1 MAGTLTGIGGRQ
13 QIWNLGNNMIDTSNF
28 VELEMQALDMRKT
41 PYANEKN
48 QLSQDKLLYTS
59 LKSEFSSFT
68 QTFKNLAAFKGNEKK
83 VTTTQDGY
91 INVKADGGAIAGTF
105 NMTIT
110 QLAQRHQIASNS
122 IDNINEKLP
131 RNETIKLGDKEL
143 KVTTDMTYKDL
154 INKINDGDYGVSAY
168 TLGSKIFMSSTK
180 EGEANVIKLSS
191 TPPNV
196 LTELFYSEVEIKG
209 TGTDQDSETKTEMKL
224 NTINEA
230 KNAIYSINGIEDKSP
245 TNTIEALPGVKI
257 ELLKVTGPKVD
268 EKPGEE
274 KPDAG
279 TTTDSKVKGIDL
291 KFTVSDSNVTD
302 ASNIIKKMVADYN
315 KAVSTID
322 IFAGKGGA
330 FQGQAI
336 MQSVRQAMNNVVT
349 FSQDGNYLFSFGIQ
363 LKQDGTMEVNDEKL
377 TQALKDKPDAAKQ
390 FFFGSNGLGKM
401 MEEPLDKLFGDK
413 GVVGERVKNIDSR
426 VSDLDK
432 KIKDIETQNL
442 QKQDEIVK
450 KYQKLE
456 STLAALD
463 SQLKTIKAMTKQKSD
478 D

>member
-1 MAGTLTGIGGRQ
+1 MAGTITGIGGRQ

-28 VELEMQALDMRKT
+28 VELEMNALDMRKT
-41 PYANEKN
+41 PYTTEKN
-48 QLSQDKLLYTS
+48 SLSQDKLLYTS

-83 VTTTQDGY
+83 VTTSQDGY

-110 QLAQRHQIASNS
+110 QLAQRHQIASDE
-122 IDNINEKLP
+122 IKDINAKLN
-131 RNETIKLGDKEL
+131 RDETLKLGGKEL
-143 KVTTDMTYKDL
+143 KVTSDMTYKDL

-168 TLGSKIFMSSTK
+168 TLGNKIFMTSKK
-180 EGEANVIKLSS
+180 EGEDGVINFKDNTSTLFQDIGLANKDGEAVNVINKA
-191 TPPNV
+191 
-196 LTELFYSEVEIKG
+196 
-209 TGTDQDSETKTEMKL
+209 Q
-224 NTINEA
+224 
-230 KNAIYSINGIEDKSP
+230 NAEYTINGIEGKSS
-245 TNTIEALPGVKI
+245 TNTIETLPGVKI
-257 ELLKVTGPKVD
+257 ELLKVTEPKV
-268 EKPGEE
+268 EGT
-274 KPDAG
+274 PDAG
-279 TTTDSKVKGIDL
+279 TTTEPKAKGIDL

-302 ASNIIKKMVADYN
+302 AANVIKKMVADYN
-315 KAVSTID
+315 KAVSTVD

-363 LKQDGTMEVNDEKL
+363 LKQDGTMEVNDEAL
-377 TQALKDKPDAAKQ
+377 TKALKEKPDAAKQ
-390 FFFGSNGLGKM
+390 FFFSSNGLGKM

-413 GVVGERVKNIDSR
+413 GVVGERVKSIDSR

>member
-41 PYANEKN
+41 PYTTEKQ
-48 QLSQDKLLYTS
+48 QLTQDKQVYAS
-59 LKSEFSSFT
+59 LKTQFTPFT
-68 QTFKNLAAFKGNEKK
+68 QVFKDLAAFKGNEKK

-110 QLAQRHQIASNS
+110 QLAQRHQIASNK
-122 IDNINEKLP
+122 IADINAKLP
-131 RNETIKLGDKEL
+131 KDETLQLGGKDL

-168 TLGSKIFMSSTK
+168 TLGDKIFMSSKK
-180 EGEANVIKLSS
+180 EGTDGKIDFSGNTS
-191 TPPNV
+191 T
-196 LTELFYSEVEIKG
+196 LFQDIGLVKADG
-209 TGTDQDSETKTEMKL
+209 TAV

-230 KNAIYSINGIEDKSP
+230 QNAKYSINGIGAESF

-257 ELLKVTGPKVD
+257 ELLKVTEPKV
-268 EKPGEE
+268 EGT
-274 KPDAG
+274 PDAG
-279 TTTDSKVKGIDL
+279 TTTDPKAKGVEL

-302 ASNIIKKMVADYN
+302 AANIIKKMVAEYN
-315 KAVSTID
+315 KAVSTVD
-322 IFAGKGGA
+322 LFAGKDGV
-330 FQGQAI
+330 FQGQVI
-336 MQSVRQAMNNVVT
+336 MQSVRQALNNVVT
-349 FSQDGNYLFSFGIQ
+349 FSQDDNYLFSFGIQ
-363 LKQDGTMEVNDEKL
+363 LKQDGTMEVNEEKL
-377 TQALKDKPDAAKQ
+377 TQALKEKPDAAKQ

-401 MEEPLDKLFGDK
+401 MEEPLERLFGDK

-432 KIKDIETQNL
+432 KIRDIEKQNL

>member
-28 VELEMQALDMRKT
+28 VELEMQALEMRKT

-68 QTFKNLAAFKGNEKK
+68 QTFKNLADFKGNEKK

-110 QLAQRHQIASNS
+110 QLAQRHQIASKE
-122 IDNINEKLP
+122 IDVDAKLN
-131 RNETIKLGDKEL
+131 RDETLKLGGKEL
-143 KVTTDMTYKDL
+143 KVTSDMTYKDL

-168 TLGSKIFMSSTK
+168 TLGNKIFMTSKK
-180 EGEANVIKLSS
+180 EGEDGVINFKDNTSTLFQDIGLANKDGVAVNVINKA
-191 TPPNV
+191 
-196 LTELFYSEVEIKG
+196 
-209 TGTDQDSETKTEMKL
+209 Q
-224 NTINEA
+224 
-230 KNAIYSINGIEDKSP
+230 NAEYTINGIEGKSS
-245 TNTIEALPGVKI
+245 TNTIEALPSVKI
-257 ELLKVTGPKVD
+257 ELLKVTEPKV
-268 EKPGEE
+268 EGT
-274 KPDAG
+274 PDAG
-279 TTTDSKVKGIDL
+279 TTTEPKAKGIDL

-315 KAVSTID
+315 KAVSTVD

-330 FQGQAI
+330 FQGQAV

-363 LKQDGTMEVNDEKL
+363 LKQDGTMEVNDEAL
-377 TQALKDKPDAAKQ
+377 TKALKEKPDAAKQ

>member
-28 VELEMQALDMRKT
+28 VELEMQALDMRKA
-41 PYANEKN
+41 PYTKEKN
-48 QLSQDKLLYTS
+48 DLSNDKLLYTS

-83 VTTTQDGY
+83 VTTSQDGY

-110 QLAQRHQIASNS
+110 QLAQRHQIASNK
-122 IDNINEKLP
+122 ITDINAKLP
-131 RNETIKLGDKEL
+131 KDETLKLGGKEL

-168 TLGSKIFMSSTK
+168 TLGDKIFMSSK
-180 EGEANVIKLSS
+180 
-191 TPPNV
+191 
-196 LTELFYSEVEIKG
+196 TE
-209 TGTDQDSETKTEMKL
+209 GTDGKINFSGNTSTLFQDIGLANADGTAV

-230 KNAIYSINGIEDKSP
+230 QNAKYSINGIEDESS

-257 ELLKVTGPKVD
+257 ELLKVTESKVD
-268 EKPGEE
+268 EKT
-274 KPDAG
+274 DAG
-279 TTTDSKVKGIDL
+279 TTTDPKAKGIDL

-302 ASNIIKKMVADYN
+302 ASNVIKKMVADYN
-315 KAVSTID
+315 KAVSTVD

-336 MQSVRQAMNNVVT
+336 MQSVRQAMNNVAT

-377 TQALKDKPDAAKQ
+377 TQALKEKPDAAKQ
-390 FFFGSNGLGKM
+390 FFFGSKGLGKM

-426 VSDLDK
+426 VNDLDK

>member
-28 VELEMQALDMRKT
+28 VELEMNALDMRKT
-41 PYANEKN
+41 PYTNEKN
-48 QLSQDKLLYTS
+48 SLSQDKLLYTS

-83 VTTTQDGY
+83 VTISQDGY

-110 QLAQRHQIASNS
+110 QLAQRHQIASDQIENIDAKINS
-122 IDNINEKLP
+122 D
-131 RNETIKLGDKEL
+131 ETLKLGGKEL
-143 KVTTDMTYKDL
+143 KVTSDMTYKDL

-168 TLGSKIFMSSTK
+168 TLGNKIFMTSKK
-180 EGEANVIKLSS
+180 EGEDGVINFVGNKSSLFQKIGLANDDGVALH
-191 TPPNV
+191 
-196 LTELFYSEVEIKG
+196 EINKA
-209 TGTDQDSETKTEMKL
+209 Q
-224 NTINEA
+224 
-230 KNAIYSINGIEDKSP
+230 NAEYTINGIKGDSS

-257 ELLKVTGPKVD
+257 ELLKVTEEKV
-268 EKPGEE
+268 EE
-274 KPDAG
+274 KPVEKPEVEPKA
-279 TTTDSKVKGIDL
+279 TETKAKGIEL

-302 ASNIIKKMVADYN
+302 ASNVIKKMVADYN

-330 FQGQAI
+330 FQGQTI

-363 LKQDGTMEVNDEKL
+363 LKQDGTMEVNDEAL
-377 TQALKDKPDAAKQ
+377 TKALKEKPDAAKQ
-390 FFFGSNGLGKM
+390 FFFSSNGLGKM

-413 GVVGERVKNIDSR
+413 GIVGERVKNIDSR

-432 KIKDIETQNL
+432 KIKDIEAQNL

-450 KYQKLE
+450 KYQRLE

>member
-28 VELEMQALDMRKT
+28 VELEMQALEMRKT

-83 VTTTQDGY
+83 VTTSQDGY

-110 QLAQRHQIASNS
+110 QLAQRHQIASKE
-122 IDNINEKLP
+122 IDVDAKLN
-131 RNETIKLGDKEL
+131 RDETLKLGGKEL
-143 KVTTDMTYKDL
+143 KVTSDMTYKDL

-168 TLGSKIFMSSTK
+168 TLGNKIFMTSKK
-180 EGEANVIKLSS
+180 EGEDGVINFKDNTSTLFQDIGLASKDGVAVNV
-191 TPPNV
+191 
-196 LTELFYSEVEIKG
+196 
-209 TGTDQDSETKTEMKL
+209 
-224 NTINEA
+224 INEA
-230 KNAIYSINGIEDKSP
+230 QNAEYTINGIKGKSS
-245 TNTIEALPGVKI
+245 TNTVEALPGVKI
-257 ELLKVTGPKVD
+257 ELLKVTEPKV
-268 EKPGEE
+268 EGT
-274 KPDAG
+274 PDAG
-279 TTTDSKVKGIDL
+279 TTTEPKAKGIDL

-302 ASNIIKKMVADYN
+302 AANVIKKMVADYN
-315 KAVSTID
+315 KAVSTVD

-363 LKQDGTMEVNDEKL
+363 LKQDGTMEVNDEAL
-377 TQALKDKPDAAKQ
+377 TKALKEKPDAAKQ
-390 FFFGSNGLGKM
+390 FFFSSNGLGKM

-413 GVVGERVKNIDSR
+413 GVVGERVKSIDSR

>member
-28 VELEMQALDMRKT
+28 VELEMQALDMRKA
-41 PYANEKN
+41 PYTKEKN
-48 QLSQDKLLYTS
+48 DLSNDKLLYTS

-83 VTTTQDGY
+83 VTTSQDGY
-91 INVKADGGAIAGTF
+91 INVKADGGAVAGTF

-110 QLAQRHQIASNS
+110 QLAQRHQIASN
-122 IDNINEKLP
+122 NITDINAKLP
-131 RNETIKLGDKEL
+131 KDETLKLGGKEI

-168 TLGSKIFMSSTK
+168 TLGDKIFMSSK
-180 EGEANVIKLSS
+180 
-191 TPPNV
+191 
-196 LTELFYSEVEIKG
+196 TE
-209 TGTDQDSETKTEMKL
+209 GTDGKIDFSGNTSTLFQDIGLANADGTAI

-230 KNAIYSINGIEDKSP
+230 QNAKYSINGIEDESS

-257 ELLKVTGPKVD
+257 ELLKVTESKVD
-268 EKPGEE
+268 EKT
-274 KPDAG
+274 DAG
-279 TTTDSKVKGIDL
+279 TTTDPKAKGIDL

-302 ASNIIKKMVADYN
+302 ASNVIKKMVADYN
-315 KAVSTID
+315 KAVSTVD

-377 TQALKDKPDAAKQ
+377 TQALKEKPDAAKQ
-390 FFFGSNGLGKM
+390 FFFGSKGLGKM

-426 VSDLDK
+426 VNDLDK

>member
-1 MAGTLTGIGGRQ
+1 MAGTTMTGIGGRQ
-13 QIWNLGNNMIDTSNF
+13 QIWNLGNNMIDTSNL

-41 PYANEKN
+41 PYTKEKN
-48 QLSQDKLLYTS
+48 DLTNDKLLYTS

-83 VTTTQDGY
+83 VTTTQEGY

-110 QLAQRHQIASNS
+110 QLAQRHQIASNE
-122 IDNINEKLP
+122 IKDINAKLP
-131 RNETIKLGDKEL
+131 KDETLKLGGKEL

-168 TLGSKIFMSSTK
+168 TLGNKIFMTSKK
-180 EGEANVIKLSS
+180 EGAMNEIKLEK

-196 LTELFYSEVEIKG
+196 LTDLFYTKVE
-209 TGTDQDSETKTEMKL
+209 GTDENNQPTTEMKL

-230 KNAIYSINGIEDKSP
+230 LDAKYSINGVEGKSDS
-245 TNTIEALPGVKI
+245 NTIEALPGVKI
-257 ELLKVTGPKVD
+257 ELLKVT
-268 EKPGEE
+268 E
-274 KPDAG
+274 
-279 TTTDSKVKGIDL
+279 SKVENKPEDGTGTNADQKAKGIDL
-291 KFTVSDSNVTD
+291 KFTVNDSNVTD
-302 ASNIIKKMVADYN
+302 ASNVIKKMVADYN
-315 KAVSTID
+315 KAVSTVD

-349 FSQDGNYLFSFGIQ
+349 FSQDGNYLFTFGIQ

-377 TQALKDKPDAAKQ
+377 TQALKEKPDAAKQ
-390 FFFGSNGLGKM
+390 FFFSSNGLGKM

>member
-28 VELEMQALDMRKT
+28 VELEMQALEMRKT

-83 VTTTQDGY
+83 VTTSQDGY

-110 QLAQRHQIASNS
+110 QLAQRHQIASNE
-122 IDNINEKLP
+122 IKDINAKLP
-131 RNETIKLGDKEL
+131 KDETVKLGDKEL
-143 KVTTDMTYKDL
+143 KVTSDMTYKDL

-168 TLGSKIFMSSTK
+168 TLGNKIFMTSKK
-180 EGEANVIKLSS
+180 EGATNEIKLEK

-196 LTELFYSEVEIKG
+196 LTELFYSKVES
-209 TGTDQDSETKTEMKL
+209 TTEMKL

-230 KNAIYSINGIEDKSP
+230 MDAKYTINGIDGTSP
-245 TNTIEALPGVKI
+245 SNTIETLPGVKI
-257 ELLKVTGPKVD
+257 ELLKVTEPKV
-268 EKPGEE
+268 EGT
-274 KPDAG
+274 PDAG
-279 TTTDSKVKGIDL
+279 TTTEPKAKGIDL

-315 KAVSTID
+315 KAVSTVD

-330 FQGQAI
+330 FQGQAV

-349 FSQDGNYLFSFGIQ
+349 FSQEGNYLFTFGIQ
-363 LKQDGTMEVNDEKL
+363 LKQDGTMEVNDEAL
-377 TQALKDKPDAAKQ
+377 TKALKEKPDAAKQ
-390 FFFGSNGLGKM
+390 FFFSSNGLGKM

-456 STLAALD
+456 STLAELD

>member
-28 VELEMQALDMRKT
+28 VELEMQALDMRKA
-41 PYANEKN
+41 PYTKEKSD
-48 QLSQDKLLYTS
+48 LSNDKLLYTS

-83 VTTTQDGY
+83 VTTSQDGY

-110 QLAQRHQIASNS
+110 QLAQRHQIASNK
-122 IDNINEKLP
+122 ITDINAKLP
-131 RNETIKLGDKEL
+131 KDETLKLGGKEL

-168 TLGSKIFMSSTK
+168 TLGDKIFMSSK
-180 EGEANVIKLSS
+180 
-191 TPPNV
+191 
-196 LTELFYSEVEIKG
+196 TE
-209 TGTDQDSETKTEMKL
+209 GTDGKINFSGNTSTLFQDIGLANADGTAV

-230 KNAIYSINGIEDKSP
+230 QNAKYSINGIEDESS

-257 ELLKVTGPKVD
+257 ELLKVTESKVD
-268 EKPGEE
+268 EKT
-274 KPDAG
+274 DAG
-279 TTTDSKVKGIDL
+279 TTTDPKAKGIDL

-302 ASNIIKKMVADYN
+302 ASNVIKKMVADYN
-315 KAVSTID
+315 KAVSTVD

-377 TQALKDKPDAAKQ
+377 TQALKEKPDAAKQ
-390 FFFGSNGLGKM
+390 FFFGSKGLGKM

-426 VSDLDK
+426 VNDLDK

>member
-28 VELEMQALDMRKT
+28 VELEMQALDMKKA
-41 PYANEKN
+41 PYTKEKN
-48 QLSQDKLLYTS
+48 DLSNDKLLYTS

-83 VTTTQDGY
+83 VTTSQDGY

-110 QLAQRHQIASNS
+110 QLAQRHQIASNK
-122 IDNINEKLP
+122 ITDINAKLP
-131 RNETIKLGDKEL
+131 KDETLKLGGKEL

-168 TLGSKIFMSSTK
+168 TLGDKIFMSSK
-180 EGEANVIKLSS
+180 
-191 TPPNV
+191 
-196 LTELFYSEVEIKG
+196 TE
-209 TGTDQDSETKTEMKL
+209 GTDGKINFSGNTSTLFQDIGLANADGTAV

-230 KNAIYSINGIEDKSP
+230 QNAKYSINGIEDESS

-257 ELLKVTGPKVD
+257 ELLKVTESKVD
-268 EKPGEE
+268 EKT
-274 KPDAG
+274 DAG
-279 TTTDSKVKGIDL
+279 TTTDPKAKGIDL

-302 ASNIIKKMVADYN
+302 ASNVIKKMVADYN
-315 KAVSTID
+315 KAVSTVD

-377 TQALKDKPDAAKQ
+377 TQALKEKPDAAKQ
-390 FFFGSNGLGKM
+390 FFFGSKGLGKM

-426 VSDLDK
+426 VNDLDK

>member
-1 MAGTLTGIGGRQ
+1 MAGTITDYTGRQ

-28 VELEMQALDMRKT
+28 VNLEMQALDMRKT
-41 PYANEKN
+41 PYTTEKQ
-48 QLSQDKLLYTS
+48 QLTQDKQVYAS
-59 LKSEFSSFT
+59 LKTQFTPFT
-68 QTFKNLAAFKGNEKK
+68 QVFKDLVAFKGNEKK

-110 QLAQRHQIASNS
+110 QLAQRHQIASNK
-122 IDNINEKLP
+122 ITDINAKLP
-131 RNETIKLGDKEL
+131 KDETLQLGGKVL

-168 TLGSKIFMSSTK
+168 TLGDKIFMSSKK
-180 EGEANVIKLSS
+180 EGTDGKIDFSGNTS
-191 TPPNV
+191 T
-196 LTELFYSEVEIKG
+196 LFQDIGLAKADG
-209 TGTDQDSETKTEMKL
+209 TAV

-230 KNAIYSINGIEDKSP
+230 QNAKYSINGIEAESF

-257 ELLKVTGPKVD
+257 ELLKVTEPKV
-268 EKPGEE
+268 EGT
-274 KPDAG
+274 PDAG
-279 TTTDSKVKGIDL
+279 TTTDPKVKGVEL

-302 ASNIIKKMVADYN
+302 ASNLIKKMVAEYN
-315 KAVSTID
+315 KAVSTVD
-322 IFAGKGGA
+322 LFAGKDGV
-330 FQGQAI
+330 FQGQVI

-349 FSQDGNYLFSFGIQ
+349 SSQDDNYLFSFGIQ

-377 TQALKDKPDAAKQ
+377 TQALKEKPDAAKQ

-413 GVVGERVKNIDSR
+413 GVVGERVKSIDSR

-432 KIKDIETQNL
+432 KIKDIEKQNL
-442 QKQDEIVK
+442 DKQKDIVT

>member
-28 VELEMQALDMRKT
+28 VELEMQALEMRKT

-83 VTTTQDGY
+83 VTTSQDGY

-110 QLAQRHQIASNS
+110 QLAQRHQIASNE
-122 IDNINEKLP
+122 IKDINAKLP
-131 RNETIKLGDKEL
+131 KDETVKLGDKEL

-168 TLGSKIFMSSTK
+168 TLGNKIFMTSKK
-180 EGEANVIKLSS
+180 EGATNEIKLEK

-196 LTELFYSEVEIKG
+196 LTELFYSKVES
-209 TGTDQDSETKTEMKL
+209 TTEMKL

-230 KNAIYSINGIEDKSP
+230 LDAKYTINGIDGTSP
-245 TNTIEALPGVKI
+245 SNTIETLPGVKI
-257 ELLKVTGPKVD
+257 ELLKVTEPKV
-268 EKPGEE
+268 EGT
-274 KPDAG
+274 PDAG
-279 TTTDSKVKGIDL
+279 TTTEPKAKGIDL

-315 KAVSTID
+315 KAVSTVD

-330 FQGQAI
+330 FQGQAV

-349 FSQDGNYLFSFGIQ
+349 FSQEGNYLFTFGIQ
-363 LKQDGTMEVNDEKL
+363 LKQDGTMEVNDEAL
-377 TQALKDKPDAAKQ
+377 TKALKEKPDAAKQ
-390 FFFGSNGLGKM
+390 FFFSSNGLGKM

-456 STLAALD
+456 STLAELD

>member
-1 MAGTLTGIGGRQ
+1 MAGTMTGIGGRQ

-28 VELEMQALDMRKT
+28 VELEMNALDMRKA
-41 PYANEKN
+41 PYTKEKKDLTDN
-48 QLSQDKLLYTS
+48 KLLYTS

-110 QLAQRHQIASNS
+110 QLAQRHQIASND
-122 IDNINEKLP
+122 IKDINAKLP
-131 RNETIKLGDKEL
+131 KDETLKLGGKEL

-168 TLGSKIFMSSTK
+168 TLGNKIFMTSKK
-180 EGEANVIKLSS
+180 EGEDGVINFKDNTSTLFQDIGLANKDGEAVNVINKA
-191 TPPNV
+191 
-196 LTELFYSEVEIKG
+196 
-209 TGTDQDSETKTEMKL
+209 Q
-224 NTINEA
+224 
-230 KNAIYSINGIEDKSP
+230 NAEYTINGIEGKSS
-245 TNTIEALPGVKI
+245 TNTIETLPGVKI
-257 ELLKVTGPKVD
+257 ELLKVTEPKV
-268 EKPGEE
+268 EGT
-274 KPDAG
+274 PDAG
-279 TTTDSKVKGIDL
+279 TTTEPKAKGIDL

-302 ASNIIKKMVADYN
+302 AANVIKKMVADYN
-315 KAVSTID
+315 KAVNTVD

-336 MQSVRQAMNNVVT
+336 MQSVRQAMNSVVT
-349 FSQDGNYLFSFGIQ
+349 FSQDGNYLFTFGIQ
-363 LKQDGTMEVNDEKL
+363 LKQDGTMEVNDEAL
-377 TQALKDKPDAAKQ
+377 TKALKEKPDAAKQ
-390 FFFGSNGLGKM
+390 FFFSSNGLGKM
-401 MEEPLDKLFGDK
+401 MEEPLEKLFGDK
-413 GVVGERVKNIDSR
+413 GVVGERVKSIDSR

-432 KIKDIETQNL
+432 KIQDIETQNL

>member
-1 MAGTLTGIGGRQ
+1 MAGTMTGIGGRQ

-28 VELEMQALDMRKT
+28 VELEMNALDMRKT
-41 PYANEKN
+41 PYTKEKN
-48 QLSQDKLLYTS
+48 DLTNDRLVYTS

-83 VTTTQDGY
+83 VTTSQDGY

-110 QLAQRHQIASNS
+110 QLAQRHQIASNKVT
-122 IDNINEKLP
+122 DINAKLP
-131 RNETIKLGDKEL
+131 KDETIKLGDKEL

-168 TLGSKIFMSSTK
+168 TLGDKIFMSSKK
-180 EGEANVIKLSS
+180 EGATNEIKLEK

-196 LTELFYSEVEIKG
+196 LTDLFYSKVEGIEP
-209 TGTDQDSETKTEMKL
+209 TTEMKL

-230 KNAIYSINGIEDKSP
+230 LDAKYSINGVEGKSDS
-245 TNTIEALPGVKI
+245 NTIEALPGVKI
-257 ELLKVTGPKVD
+257 ELLKVT
-268 EKPGEE
+268 E
-274 KPDAG
+274 
-279 TTTDSKVKGIDL
+279 SKVENKPEGGTGTDADQKAKGIDL

-302 ASNIIKKMVADYN
+302 ASNVIKKMVADYN
-315 KAVSTID
+315 KAVNTVD
-322 IFAGKGGA
+322 IFAGKGGV

-349 FSQDGNYLFSFGIQ
+349 FSQDGNYLFTFGIQ
-363 LKQDGTMEVNDEKL
+363 LKQDGTMEVNDEAL
-377 TQALKDKPDAAKQ
+377 TKALKEKPDAAKQ
-390 FFFGSNGLGKM
+390 FFFSSNGLGKM

>member
-1 MAGTLTGIGGRQ
+1 MAGTTMTGIGGRQ
-13 QIWNLGNNMIDTSNF
+13 QIWNLGNNIIDTSNL
-28 VELEMQALDMRKT
+28 VELELQALDMRKT
-41 PYANEKN
+41 PYTKEKN
-48 QLSQDKLLYTS
+48 DLTNDKLLYTS

-83 VTTTQDGY
+83 VTTTQEGY
-91 INVKADGGAIAGTF
+91 IDVKADGGAIAGTF

-110 QLAQRHQIASNS
+110 QLAQRHQIASNE
-122 IDNINEKLP
+122 IKDINAKLP
-131 RNETIKLGDKEL
+131 KDETLKLGDKEL

-168 TLGSKIFMSSTK
+168 TLGNKIFMTSK
-180 EGEANVIKLSS
+180 NEGATNEIKLEK

-196 LTELFYSEVEIKG
+196 LTELFYSKVES
-209 TGTDQDSETKTEMKL
+209 TTEMKL

-230 KNAIYSINGIEDKSP
+230 LDAKYTINGIDGTSP
-245 TNTIEALPGVKI
+245 SNTIETLPGVKI
-257 ELLKVTGPKVD
+257 ELLKVTEPKV
-268 EKPGEE
+268 EGT
-274 KPDAG
+274 PDAG
-279 TTTDSKVKGIDL
+279 TTTTEPKAKGIDL
-291 KFTVSDSNVTD
+291 KFTVNDSNVTD
-302 ASNIIKKMVADYN
+302 ASNVIKKMVADYN
-315 KAVSTID
+315 KAVSTVD

-349 FSQDGNYLFSFGIQ
+349 FSQDGNYLFTFGIQ
-363 LKQDGTMEVNDEKL
+363 LKQDGTMEVNDEAL
-377 TQALKDKPDAAKQ
+377 TKALKEKPDAAKQ
-390 FFFGSNGLGKM
+390 FFFSSNGLGKM

>member
-28 VELEMQALDMRKT
+28 VELEMQALEMRKT
-41 PYANEKN
+41 PYTNEKN
-48 QLSQDKLLYTS
+48 SLSQDKLLYTS

-83 VTTTQDGY
+83 VTTSQDGY

-105 NMTIT
+105 NIKIN
-110 QLAQRHQIASNS
+110 QLAQRHQIASNE
-122 IDNINEKLP
+122 ITDINAKLP
-131 RNETIKLGDKEL
+131 RNETIKLGEKEL

-168 TLGSKIFMSSTK
+168 TLGNKIFMSSTK
-180 EGEANVIKLSS
+180 EGAANNIKLEK

-196 LTELFYSEVEIKG
+196 LTDLFYSKVEGSTTEV
-209 TGTDQDSETKTEMKL
+209 KL

-230 KNAIYSINGIEDKSP
+230 LDAIYSINGVEEKSAS
-245 TNTIEALPGVKI
+245 NTIETLPGVKV
-257 ELLKVTGPKVD
+257 ELLKVTDPIVENKSS
-268 EKPGEE
+268 GE
-274 KPDAG
+274 AG
-279 TTTDSKVKGIDL
+279 SDVKAADQKGIDL

-302 ASNIIKKMVADYN
+302 AANVIKKMVADYN
-315 KAVSTID
+315 KAVSTVD

-363 LKQDGTMEVNDEKL
+363 LKQDGTMEVNDEAL
-377 TQALKDKPDAAKQ
+377 TKALKEKPDAAKQ
-390 FFFGSNGLGKM
+390 FFFSSNGLGKM

-432 KIKDIETQNL
+432 KIKDIEAQNL

>member
-1 MAGTLTGIGGRQ
+1 MAGTITGIGGRQ

-28 VELEMQALDMRKT
+28 VELEMNALDMRKT
-41 PYANEKN
+41 PYTNEKN

-68 QTFKNLAAFKGNEKK
+68 QTFKNLADFKGNEKK

-110 QLAQRHQIASNS
+110 QLAQRHQIASKE
-122 IDNINEKLP
+122 IDVDAKLN
-131 RNETIKLGDKEL
+131 RDETLKLGGKEL
-143 KVTTDMTYKDL
+143 KVTSDMTYKDL

-168 TLGSKIFMSSTK
+168 TLGNKIFMTSKK
-180 EGEANVIKLSS
+180 EGEDGVINFKDNTSTLFQDIGLANKDGVAVNVINKA
-191 TPPNV
+191 
-196 LTELFYSEVEIKG
+196 
-209 TGTDQDSETKTEMKL
+209 Q
-224 NTINEA
+224 
-230 KNAIYSINGIEDKSP
+230 NAEYTINGIEGKSS
-245 TNTIEALPGVKI
+245 TNTIESLPGVKI
-257 ELLKVTGPKVD
+257 ELLKVTEPKV
-268 EKPGEE
+268 EGT
-274 KPDAG
+274 PDAG
-279 TTTDSKVKGIDL
+279 TTTEPKAKGIDL

-315 KAVSTID
+315 KAVSTVD

-349 FSQDGNYLFSFGIQ
+349 FSQDGNYLFTFGIQ
-363 LKQDGTMEVNDEKL
+363 LKQDGTMEVNEEAL
-377 TQALKDKPDAAKQ
+377 TKALKEKPDAAKQ
-390 FFFGSNGLGKM
+390 FFFSSNGLGKM

-426 VSDLDK
+426 ESDLDK

>member
-28 VELEMQALDMRKT
+28 VELEMQALEMRKT

-83 VTTTQDGY
+83 VTTSQDGY

-110 QLAQRHQIASNS
+110 QLAQRHQIASNE
-122 IDNINEKLP
+122 IKDINAKLP
-131 RNETIKLGDKEL
+131 KDETVKLGDKEL

-168 TLGSKIFMSSTK
+168 TLGNKIFMTSKK
-180 EGEANVIKLSS
+180 EGATNEIKLEK

-196 LTELFYSEVEIKG
+196 LTELFYSKVES
-209 TGTDQDSETKTEMKL
+209 TTEMKL

-230 KNAIYSINGIEDKSP
+230 LDAKYTINGIDGTSP
-245 TNTIEALPGVKI
+245 SNTIETLPGVKI
-257 ELLKVTGPKVD
+257 ELLKATEQKV
-268 EKPGEE
+268 EGT
-274 KPDAG
+274 PDAG
-279 TTTDSKVKGIDL
+279 TTTEPKAKGIDL

-315 KAVSTID
+315 KAVSTVD

-349 FSQDGNYLFSFGIQ
+349 FSQDGNYLFTFGIQ
-363 LKQDGTMEVNDEKL
+363 LKQDGTMEVNDEAL
-377 TQALKDKPDAAKQ
+377 TKALKEKPDAAKQ
-390 FFFGSNGLGKM
+390 FFFSSNGLGKM

-432 KIKDIETQNL
+432 KIQDIEKQNL
-442 QKQDEIVK
+442 DKQNEIVK

>member
-28 VELEMQALDMRKT
+28 VELEMNALDMRKT
-41 PYANEKN
+41 PYTNEKN
-48 QLSQDKLLYTS
+48 SLSQDKLLYTS

-83 VTTTQDGY
+83 VTTSQDGY

-105 NMTIT
+105 NIKIN
-110 QLAQRHQIASNS
+110 QLAQRHQIASNE
-122 IDNINEKLP
+122 ITDINAKLP
-131 RNETIKLGDKEL
+131 RNETIKLGEKEL

-168 TLGSKIFMSSTK
+168 TLGNKIFMSSTK
-180 EGEANVIKLSS
+180 EGAANDIKLEKI
-191 TPPNV
+191 PPNV
-196 LTELFYSEVEIKG
+196 LTDLFYSKVEGSTTEV
-209 TGTDQDSETKTEMKL
+209 KL

-230 KNAIYSINGIEDKSP
+230 LDAIYSINGVEEKSAS
-245 TNTIEALPGVKI
+245 NTIETLPGVKV
-257 ELLKVTGPKVD
+257 ELLKVTDPIVENKSS
-268 EKPGEE
+268 GE
-274 KPDAG
+274 AG
-279 TTTDSKVKGIDL
+279 SDVKAADQKGIDL

-302 ASNIIKKMVADYN
+302 AANVIKKMVADYN
-315 KAVSTID
+315 KAVSTVD

-363 LKQDGTMEVNDEKL
+363 LKQDGTMEVNDEAL
-377 TQALKDKPDAAKQ
+377 TKALKEKPDAAKQ
-390 FFFGSNGLGKM
+390 FFFSSNGLGKM

-432 KIKDIETQNL
+432 KIKDIEAQNL

>member
-1 MAGTLTGIGGRQ
+1 MAGTITGIGGRQ

-28 VELEMQALDMRKT
+28 VALEMNALDMRKT
-41 PYANEKN
+41 PYTTEKN
-48 QLSQDKLLYTS
+48 SLSQDKLLYTS

-83 VTTTQDGY
+83 VTTSQDGY

-110 QLAQRHQIASNS
+110 QLAQRHQIASDE
-122 IDNINEKLP
+122 IKDINAKLN
-131 RNETIKLGDKEL
+131 RDETLKLGGKEL
-143 KVTTDMTYKDL
+143 KVTSDMTYKDL

-168 TLGSKIFMSSTK
+168 TLGNKIFMTSKK
-180 EGEANVIKLSS
+180 EGEDGVINFKDNTSTLFQDIGLANKDGEAVNVINKA
-191 TPPNV
+191 
-196 LTELFYSEVEIKG
+196 
-209 TGTDQDSETKTEMKL
+209 Q
-224 NTINEA
+224 
-230 KNAIYSINGIEDKSP
+230 NAEYTINGIEGKSS
-245 TNTIEALPGVKI
+245 TNTIETLPGVKI
-257 ELLKVTGPKVD
+257 ELLKVTEPKI
-268 EKPGEE
+268 EGT
-274 KPDAG
+274 PDAG
-279 TTTDSKVKGIDL
+279 TTTEPKAKGIDL

-302 ASNIIKKMVADYN
+302 AANVIKKMVADYN
-315 KAVSTID
+315 KAVSTVD

-363 LKQDGTMEVNDEKL
+363 LKQDGTMEVNDEAL
-377 TQALKDKPDAAKQ
+377 TKALKEKPDAAKQ
-390 FFFGSNGLGKM
+390 FFFSSNGLGKM

-413 GVVGERVKNIDSR
+413 GVVGEKVKSIDSR

>member
-28 VELEMQALDMRKT
+28 VELEMQALDMKKA
-41 PYANEKN
+41 PYTKEKN
-48 QLSQDKLLYTS
+48 DLSNDKLLYTS

-83 VTTTQDGY
+83 VTTSQDGY

-110 QLAQRHQIASNS
+110 QLAQRHQIASNK
-122 IDNINEKLP
+122 ITDINAKLP
-131 RNETIKLGDKEL
+131 KDETLKLGGKEL

-168 TLGSKIFMSSTK
+168 TLGDKIFMSSK
-180 EGEANVIKLSS
+180 
-191 TPPNV
+191 
-196 LTELFYSEVEIKG
+196 TE
-209 TGTDQDSETKTEMKL
+209 GTDGKINFSGNTSTLFQDIGLANADGTAV

-230 KNAIYSINGIEDKSP
+230 QNAKYSINGIEDESS

-257 ELLKVTGPKVD
+257 ELLKVTESKVD
-268 EKPGEE
+268 EKT
-274 KPDAG
+274 DAG
-279 TTTDSKVKGIDL
+279 TTTDPKAKGIDL

-302 ASNIIKKMVADYN
+302 ASNVIKKMVADYN
-315 KAVSTID
+315 KAVSTVD

-377 TQALKDKPDAAKQ
+377 TQALKEKPDAAKQ
-390 FFFGSNGLGKM
+390 FFFGSKGLGKM

-413 GVVGERVKNIDSR
+413 GVVGERVKNIDLR
-426 VSDLDK
+426 VNDLDK

>member
-41 PYANEKN
+41 PYTSEK
-48 QLSQDKLLYTS
+48 QKLTEDKQVYIS
-59 LKSEFSSFT
+59 LKSQFSSFT
-68 QTFKNLAAFKGNEKK
+68 QTFKDLAAFKGNEKK

-110 QLAQRHQIASNS
+110 QLAQRHQIASNE
-122 IDNINEKLP
+122 IKMDDKLP
-131 RNETIKLGDKEL
+131 RNETLQLGGKEL
-143 KVTTDMTYKDL
+143 KVTTEMTYKDL

-168 TLGSKIFMSSTK
+168 TLGDKIFMSSKK
-180 EGEANVIKLSS
+180 EGTDGKIDFSGNTSTLFQDIGLANAD
-191 TPPNV
+191 
-196 LTELFYSEVEIKG
+196 G
-209 TGTDQDSETKTEMKL
+209 TAVH
-224 NTINEA
+224 TINEA
-230 KNAIYSINGIEDKSP
+230 QNAIYSINGIPGKSS

-257 ELLKVTGPKVD
+257 ELLKVTGPKV
-268 EKPGEE
+268 EE

-279 TTTDSKVKGIDL
+279 TKTTDQEAKGIDL

-315 KAVSTID
+315 KAVNIAD
-322 IFAGKGGA
+322 IFAGKGGV

-336 MQSVRQAMNNVVT
+336 MQSVRQAMNNVAT

-377 TQALKDKPDAAKQ
+377 TQALKEKPDAAKQ
-390 FFFGSNGLGKM
+390 FFFGSKGLGKM

-426 VSDLDK
+426 VNDLDK

>member
-1 MAGTLTGIGGRQ
+1 MAGTITGIGGRQ

-28 VELEMQALDMRKT
+28 VELEMNALDMRKT
-41 PYANEKN
+41 PYTTEKN
-48 QLSQDKLLYTS
+48 SLSQDKLLYTS

-110 QLAQRHQIASNS
+110 QLAQRHQIASDE
-122 IDNINEKLP
+122 IKDINAKLN
-131 RNETIKLGDKEL
+131 RDETLKLGGKEL
-143 KVTTDMTYKDL
+143 KVTSDMTYKDL

-168 TLGSKIFMSSTK
+168 TLGNKIFMTSKK
-180 EGEANVIKLSS
+180 EGEDGVINFKDNTSTLFQDIGLASKDGVAVNV
-191 TPPNV
+191 
-196 LTELFYSEVEIKG
+196 
-209 TGTDQDSETKTEMKL
+209 
-224 NTINEA
+224 INEA
-230 KNAIYSINGIEDKSP
+230 QNAEYTINGIKGKSS
-245 TNTIEALPGVKI
+245 TNTIETLPGVKI
-257 ELLKVTGPKVD
+257 ELLKVTEPKV
-268 EKPGEE
+268 EGT
-274 KPDAG
+274 PDAG
-279 TTTDSKVKGIDL
+279 TTTEPKAKGIDL

-302 ASNIIKKMVADYN
+302 ASNVIKKMVADYN
-315 KAVSTID
+315 KAVSTVD

-363 LKQDGTMEVNDEKL
+363 LKQDGTMEVNDEAL
-377 TQALKDKPDAAKQ
+377 TKALKEKPDAAKQ
-390 FFFGSNGLGKM
+390 FFFSSNGLGKM

-413 GVVGERVKNIDSR
+413 GVVGERVKSIDSR

>member
-1 MAGTLTGIGGRQ
+1 MAGTMTGIGGRQ

-28 VELEMQALDMRKT
+28 VELEMNALDMRKT
-41 PYANEKN
+41 PYTKEKN
-48 QLSQDKLLYTS
+48 DLTNDRLVYTS

-83 VTTTQDGY
+83 VTTSQDGY

-110 QLAQRHQIASNS
+110 QLAQRHQIASNKVT
-122 IDNINEKLP
+122 DINAKLP
-131 RNETIKLGDKEL
+131 KDETIKLGDKEL
-143 KVTTDMTYKDL
+143 KVTTDMSYKDL

-168 TLGSKIFMSSTK
+168 TLGDKIFMSSKK
-180 EGEANVIKLSS
+180 EGATNEIKLEK

-196 LTELFYSEVEIKG
+196 LTDLFYSKVEGIEP
-209 TGTDQDSETKTEMKL
+209 TTEMKL

-230 KNAIYSINGIEDKSP
+230 LDAKYSINGVEGKSDS
-245 TNTIEALPGVKI
+245 NTIEALPGVKI
-257 ELLKVTGPKVD
+257 ELLKVT
-268 EKPGEE
+268 E
-274 KPDAG
+274 
-279 TTTDSKVKGIDL
+279 SKVENKTEGGTGTDADQKAKGIDL

-302 ASNIIKKMVADYN
+302 ASNVIKKMVADYN
-315 KAVSTID
+315 KAVNTVD
-322 IFAGKGGA
+322 IFAGKGGV

-349 FSQDGNYLFSFGIQ
+349 FSQDGNYLFTFGIQ
-363 LKQDGTMEVNDEKL
+363 LKQDGTMEVNEEEL
-377 TQALKDKPDAAKQ
+377 TKALKEKPDAAKQ
-390 FFFGSNGLGKM
+390 FFFSSNGLGKM